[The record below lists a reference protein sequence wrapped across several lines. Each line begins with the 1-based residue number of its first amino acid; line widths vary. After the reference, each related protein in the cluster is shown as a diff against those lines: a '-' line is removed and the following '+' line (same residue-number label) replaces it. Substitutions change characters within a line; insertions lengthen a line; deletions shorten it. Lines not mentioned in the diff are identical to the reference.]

1 MKATVIGKESISYK
15 KKTGEQVE
23 GIKLYLAKKP
33 PVSSAMSVQGMI
45 TFDEWI
51 SKASDEA
58 FKFCMTV
65 PVNSEVELDY
75 EVNGKYANLVA
86 IKKAI

>member
-1 MKATVIGKESISYK
+1 MKATIIGKESVSYK

-23 GIKLYLAKKP
+23 GIKLYLAKNP
-33 PVSSAMSVQGMI
+33 PISSAMSVQGKI

-51 SKASDEA
+51 SKSSEEA

-65 PVNSEVELDY
+65 PVSSEVDLDY
-75 EVNGKYANLVA
+75 EVNGKFANLVA
-86 IKKAI
+86 IKKAN